1 MLTPDDWRQH
11 VVLGYAVLQRD
22 DAGVRSDERE
32 DLLRGRFRIAELHRE
47 DHHVDLADGRGIIG
61 RLHGGQMDRSIPLKR
76 NAILPECLQLLA
88 PRDERHVSPALLQAR
103 PVIAADSARTHD
115 RDLQGALPCCLFAAA
130 DRHLD
135 PPILRH
141 LAGDPGVTG

>member
-1 MLTPDDWRQH
+1 M
-11 VVLGYAVLQRD
+11 
-22 DAGVRSDERE
+22 S
-32 DLLRGRFRIAELHRE
+32 
-47 DHHVDLADGRGIIG
+47 LA
-61 RLHGGQMDRSIPLKR
+61 HTDRSIPLKR

-130 DRHLD
+130 DRYNWRR
-135 PPILRH
+135 PCAAAPIDL
-141 LAGDPGVTG
+141 LSIGAAV